1 MYTDFLPKTRDCCL
15 TGERMKIMKNM
26 TYWIKRLFWCL
37 IFQAPRKMVVKN
49 YFINRVTNKWT
60 HIYKDTK
67 GQYWLATSLFDRY
80 RESIADGASTV
91 MNLKLVADMSKAI
104 NKTIIENVNEEMNNH
119 DFTGELSESWFK
131 YKIIEE

>member
-1 MYTDFLPKTRDCCL
+1 MC
-15 TGERMKIMKNM
+15 N
-26 TYWIKRLFWCL
+26 
-37 IFQAPRKMVVKN
+37 
-49 YFINRVTNKWT
+49 VT
-60 HIYKDTK
+60 
-67 GQYWLATSLFDRY
+67 TSARY